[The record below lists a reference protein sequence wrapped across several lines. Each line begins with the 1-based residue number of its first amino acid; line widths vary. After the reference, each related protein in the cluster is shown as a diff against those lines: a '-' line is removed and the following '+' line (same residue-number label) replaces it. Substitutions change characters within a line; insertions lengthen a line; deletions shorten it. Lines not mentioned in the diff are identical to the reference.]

1 MKRRGIVSTEQICE
15 KLFEAVKEIVP
26 VIELIRK
33 GNADNEMSAEEFFE
47 LADQIYEY
55 EQGAKLYASLID
67 LKTVKALLKKY
78 EFSEDEK
85 LAMLYL
91 VFNAD
96 VKFYVRNSIANH
108 LKKDF
113 PEEIKA
119 IKKHGTTNSGLEIY
133 IK

>member
-1 MKRRGIVSTEQICE
+1 MKRKGIVSTEQICE
-15 KLFEAVKEIVP
+15 KLRKAVTEFVP
-26 VIELIRK
+26 VIDLIRK
-33 GNADNEMSAEEFFE
+33 GNADNDMSAEEFFE

-55 EQGAKLYASLID
+55 EQGAKLYAPLIE
-67 LKTVKALLKKY
+67 LKSVKALLKKY
-78 EFSEDEK
+78 AFSEDES

-96 VKFYVRNSIANH
+96 VKYYVRSSIANY

-119 IKKHGTTNSGLEIY
+119 IKKHGTTNAGLEVW

>member
-15 KLFEAVKEIVP
+15 RLFEAVNEMVP
-26 VIELIRK
+26 VIELIKK

-55 EQGAKLYASLID
+55 EQSAKLYAPLID

-78 EFSEDEK
+78 KFADDEK

-91 VFNAD
+91 VFNSD
-96 VKFYVRNSIANH
+96 VKFYIRRSIANE
-108 LKKDF
+108 LKKEF

-119 IKKHGTTNSGLEIY
+119 IKKYGTTSSGLEVF

>member
-1 MKRRGIVSTEQICE
+1 MRKRFISTEQICE
-15 KLFEAVKEIVP
+15 KLCEAVKEIKP
-26 VIELIRK
+26 VISLIRE
-33 GNADNEMSAEEFFE
+33 GNTNYELSAEEFFE

-55 EQGAKLYASLID
+55 DQGAKLYASLID
-67 LKTVKALLKKY
+67 LKVVKALLKKY
-78 EFSEDEK
+78 EFTEDEK

-91 VFNAD
+91 IFNSD
-96 VKFYVRNSIANH
+96 VKLYVRKSIACE

-119 IKKHGTTNSGLEIY
+119 IKKYGTTNSGLEVF

>member
-55 EQGAKLYASLID
+55 EQGAKLYAPLID

-78 EFSEDEK
+78 EFEPFVLTSAIFEK
-85 LAMLYL
+85 SLYP
-91 VFNAD
+91 
-96 VKFYVRNSIANH
+96 RN
-108 LKKDF
+108 L
-113 PEEIKA
+113 
-119 IKKHGTTNSGLEIY
+119 
-133 IK
+133 

>member
-1 MKRRGIVSTEQICE
+1 MRKRFISTEQICE
-15 KLFEAVKEIVP
+15 KLCEAVKEFVP

-55 EQGAKLYASLID
+55 EQGAKLYAPLID

-78 EFSEDEK
+78 DFSKDES

-96 VKFYVRNSIANH
+96 VKYYVRSSIANY

-113 PEEIKA
+113 PEEIKV
-119 IKKHGTTNSGLEIY
+119 IKKHGTTNSGLEVY